1 MFSRASNGY
10 PNYYSYYKKFIYF
23 ASLQESNDRTQL
35 TVVNTETSLETI
47 FPTLQNVQYYL

>member
-1 MFSRASNGY
+1 MCLRASNSY
-10 PNYYSYYKKFIYF
+10 PNYYSYYNKFIYF